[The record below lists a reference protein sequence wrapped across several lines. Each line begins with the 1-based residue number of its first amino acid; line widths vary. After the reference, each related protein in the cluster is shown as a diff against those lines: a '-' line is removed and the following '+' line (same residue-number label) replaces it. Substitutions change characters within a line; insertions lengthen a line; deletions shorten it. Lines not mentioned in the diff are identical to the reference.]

1 MAREKKFVIYF
12 RNKNKNKKMIDIIIR
27 NTDDYKKYEEE
38 LIEINDSFEL
48 LLSKNHVAIDNFSE
62 VIKMKNKSDLI
73 AEALKNYLHKTFE

>member
-1 MAREKKFVIYF
+1 
-12 RNKNKNKKMIDIIIR
+12 MIDLIIR